1 MDRNIFRFKQFEVLQ
16 NSSVMK
22 VGTDGVLLGAATDCG
37 NAEIILD
44 IGTGT
49 GLVALMLAQKSKAKV
64 FATDINEDA
73 FKLAKYNVEASPFS
87 DRISVF
93 HSSIQ
98 NFKSEKKFD
107 LIVSNPPYFTTNV
120 IAPDKNR
127 ALARH
132 NLELTISDLVC
143 NIARLL
149 TENGRAVVIF
159 PVEQS
164 EAFEQFAIEN
174 GFSVKSKLII
184 LPRAGMNPVR
194 IITEIS
200 KSKTETQV
208 KYIAIEKQERH
219 DYTTE
224 YKELTSDWYL
234 KF

>member
-37 NAEIILD
+37 NAETILD

-49 GLVALMLAQKSKAKV
+49 GLIALMLAQKSRAKV
-64 FATDINEDA
+64 FATDINEEA

-98 NFKSEKKFD
+98 NFKSETKFD

-132 NLELTISDLVC
+132 NLELTIPDLVC
-143 NIARLL
+143 NVERLL
-149 TENGRAVVIF
+149 NNNGRAVVIF

-164 EAFEQFAIEN
+164 EVFEQFAIEN
-174 GFSVKSKLII
+174 GFCVKSKLII

-194 IITEIS
+194 VITEIS
-200 KSKTETQV
+200 KSKSETLV
-208 KYIAIEKQERH
+208 KSIAIEKQERH